1 MSIDRE
7 KLNKILQ
14 VNYAKGVTS
23 QTDEREGEGGSG
35 LRKNLRKKKKRKLQ
49 HDPFEEDDPITPPSQ
64 TGGASY

>member
-35 LRKNLRKKKKRKLQ
+35 LRKNLRKKKKRKKQ
-49 HDPFEEDDPITPPSQ
+49 GPFEEDDPITPPSQ